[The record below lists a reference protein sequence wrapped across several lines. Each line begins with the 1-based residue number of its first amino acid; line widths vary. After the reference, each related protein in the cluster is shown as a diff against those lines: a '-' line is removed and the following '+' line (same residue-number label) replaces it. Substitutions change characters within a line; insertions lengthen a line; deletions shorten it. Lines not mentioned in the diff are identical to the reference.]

1 MSSTFSSRDFTGVAG
16 AVDTKEGGEGLRELE
31 REFGFHSFDEDSRGD
46 EIRKSVLEP
55 ETR

>member
-1 MSSTFSSRDFTGVAG
+1 M
-16 AVDTKEGGEGLRELE
+16 DTKEGGEGLRELE

-46 EIRKSVLEP
+46 ELRKSVLEP